1 MHCIAYRHPSQPP
14 TRTHNHQRG
23 EGEKIHDRW
32 FDSNGGKASP
42 SPCVSLSTVA
52 LHLKWVACHQHPK
65 CWICV
70 FFIYYFMMFN
80 LIINWRTEGGFRSL
94 SSIIPNHILKGNLYV
109 KILSQEE
116 NSHTF
121 QLSTVA
127 KERMGGSC
135 PAKWSMINFSSC
147 CSYIQLPI
155 LLSPLNLNC
164 GI

>member
-70 FFIYYFMMFN
+70 FFIYYFMMFK

-109 KILSQEE
+109 KILSPL
-116 NSHTF
+116 NGPWLISRHVVHTSSF
-121 QLSTVA
+121 LS
-127 KERMGGSC
+127 S
-135 PAKWSMINFSSC
+135 PHH
-147 CSYIQLPI
+147 
-155 LLSPLNLNC
+155 PLNLNC